1 MGQHENH
8 VRLAQQS
15 QCRGAVKGGQSGP
28 VWKNP
33 RPYGKGR
40 GGRHAGRALKGCLLS
55 RSEPYA
61 REAVAVPHRHSFVGA
76 ATDCT
81 CGCGDGLTP
90 PARACHEQSAVE
102 RAQRRRAPVIVLPA
116 GTLSGPEPPPAAARS
131 GWPAR
136 ISRTPTVL
144 RSVGGFDDPL
154 SSIARAH
161 RNLFYVITLIHARTL
176 LFTFE
181 GSLAEKPG

>member
-33 RPYGKGR
+33 RPSGKGR

-81 CGCGDGLTP
+81 CGCGDGLTHP
-90 PARACHEQSAVE
+90 HEHVTSKAPWREPSAVE
-102 RAQRRRAPVIVLPA
+102 
-116 GTLSGPEPPPAAARS
+116 
-131 GWPAR
+131 
-136 ISRTPTVL
+136 L
-144 RSVGGFDDPL
+144 RSSSYPLVPSPAPNHHQPLLGPVGLPGNRVHPRCYGELGRGGHVRDRDTLGPPL
-154 SSIARAH
+154 
-161 RNLFYVITLIHARTL
+161 
-176 LFTFE
+176 
-181 GSLAEKPG
+181 PGTRSTWR